1 MAHRY
6 GERRQSL
13 LFPPSI
19 EDYIS
24 KDDAVRAYD
33 AFVDALDWDALNIQY
48 SPFDWALWSTRPNC
62 QIGESLEPVPSRP
75 ELTKAPQFA
84 PLP

>member
-33 AFVDALDWDALNIQY
+33 AFVDALDWDALNI
-48 SPFDWALWSTRPNC
+48 P
-62 QIGESLEPVPSRP
+62 LETDKRGCC
-75 ELTKAPQFA
+75 EY
-84 PLP
+84 